1 MQVITSVA
9 LLLGSREPSS
19 DAEAPLKLI
28 RRPYFLYEGYTE
40 KLKTDEQIL
49 NLSAK

>member
-9 LLLGSREPSS
+9 LLLGSREPTR
-19 DAEAPLKLI
+19 AEAPLKLI